1 MHKPSTKIRLHRE
14 TLRLLAPD
22 RLAAIAGGATVLTCG
37 GHSCAGT
44 CPVTCFTCGAQDSCW
59 VC

>member
-1 MHKPSTKIRLHRE
+1 MRKTSPKIRLHRE
-14 TLRLLAPD
+14 TLQLLVPNP
-22 RLAAIAGGATVLTCG
+22 LAAIAGGATILTCG

-44 CPVTCFTCGAQDSCW
+44 CPVTCFTCGDQDSCA